1 MGKKQKQGWIDW
13 RVFNCY
19 VLVTLIVVLPL
30 LAFLMQRLISG

>member
-1 MGKKQKQGWIDW
+1 MGEKQKQGWIDW
-13 RVFNCY
+13 RVFVY